1 MQENRRKLKE
11 KIMKTDEMKKEYD
24 FSKGKRGMF
33 RGLIKEKK
41 SGLPQIKGLA
51 VCIKTDNEEV
61 LQKRKIYNGIFIGDD
76 LVQVTDETGEESIFS
91 TQYFLRIHLPAE
103 MENIIEKIAA

>member
-1 MQENRRKLKE
+1 
-11 KIMKTDEMKKEYD
+11 MKMDEMKEEYD

-33 RGLIKEKK
+33 RGLVNEKF
-41 SGLPQIKGLA
+41 SDLPKTKGLA
-51 VCIKTDNEEV
+51 VCIKTDNAEL

-76 LVQVTDETGEESIFS
+76 LVQVTDETGENAIYS
-91 TQYFLRIHLPAE
+91 TKYFLRIHLPAE